1 MKRKSC
7 FYYLLIGLSA
17 ICLFGGIFLVMRGAL
32 SYISYRDV
40 YENFHHGMTKRT
52 QALICV
58 GIGAGCLIC
67 FLPLTKIRQSLRDK
81 VEYDDTGNRLGRK
94 FSQLSRKE
102 REALEK
108 QRTMQEEHLLPTAE
122 LRSLT
127 HEATKDP
134 EQELDRL
141 IGLSPVKKMVLEM
154 RSRMEFEQQAGMKK
168 NGERSS
174 MSMVFLGRPGTG
186 KTTVA
191 RIMAGFLYQY
201 GYIKKRQTIEVNGNF
216 INGLTA
222 GESSQKI
229 NLLIKK
235 ARGGVLFIDEAYA
248 LVSSNQQE
256 IIPTLIAA
264 IENYRAD
271 TVFILAGYTNEMQ
284 TLLDTNPGFRSR
296 IKYNVFFPDYNK
308 KELCQIFLS
317 MAHEK
322 DFRVGSELLQKVG
335 AYLIGQKSDPAF
347 GNARS
352 ARTLL
357 DQIIDKHAVRVGSK
371 ETSPKELMCLSQKDF
386 PF

>member
-102 REALEK
+102 RDALEK

-357 DQIIDKHAVRVGSK
+357 DQIIDKHAIRVESK

>member
-40 YENFHHGMTKRT
+40 YENFHHGITKRT

-335 AYLIGQKSDPAF
+335 TYLIGQKSDPAF

>member
-32 SYISYRDV
+32 SYISYHDV

-322 DFRVGSELLQKVG
+322 DFRVGNELLQKVG

-371 ETSPKELMCLSQKDF
+371 ETSPKELMCLSQQDF

>member
-1 MKRKSC
+1 
-7 FYYLLIGLSA
+7 
-17 ICLFGGIFLVMRGAL
+17 
-32 SYISYRDV
+32 
-40 YENFHHGMTKRT
+40 
-52 QALICV
+52 
-58 GIGAGCLIC
+58 
-67 FLPLTKIRQSLRDK
+67 
-81 VEYDDTGNRLGRK
+81 
-94 FSQLSRKE
+94 
-102 REALEK
+102 
-108 QRTMQEEHLLPTAE
+108 MQEEHLLPTAE

-284 TLLDTNPGFRSR
+284 ALLDTNPGFRSR

-371 ETSPKELMCLSQKDF
+371 ETSPKELMCLSQQDF